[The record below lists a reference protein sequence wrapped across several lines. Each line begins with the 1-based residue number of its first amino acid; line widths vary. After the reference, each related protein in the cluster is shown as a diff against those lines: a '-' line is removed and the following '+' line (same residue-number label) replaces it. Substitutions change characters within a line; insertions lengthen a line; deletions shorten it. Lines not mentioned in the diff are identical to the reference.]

1 MINDFINRSETG
13 DKYSGEIEYE
23 NIQRLPRL
31 GGSSPSSGRRHYN
44 DLVNH
49 NENGAKY
56 SMGET
61 DERMCRLPRLPSRQQ
76 AYVVDTNVIDSG
88 ADEQCHWS

>member
-13 DKYSGEIEYE
+13 EKYSGEIEYE
-23 NIQRLPRL
+23 NMQRLPRL
-31 GGSSPSSGRRHYN
+31 EGCSPSSGRRHFN

-61 DERMCRLPRLPSRQQ
+61 DERMCRLPRLPRRRS
-76 AYVVDTNVIDSG
+76 AFVVDTNVFDSES
-88 ADEQCHWS
+88 DECCNWS